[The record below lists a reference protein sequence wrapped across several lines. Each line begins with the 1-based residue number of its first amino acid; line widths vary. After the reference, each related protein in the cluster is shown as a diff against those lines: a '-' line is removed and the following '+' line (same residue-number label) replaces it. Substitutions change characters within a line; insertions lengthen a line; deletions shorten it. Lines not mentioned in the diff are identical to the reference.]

1 MMKKMLVLAL
11 AGIMAISTL
20 TGCKTVKTVDSEE
33 VLMTVNGEE
42 VKAGVANFYTR
53 YTQAQYDASY
63 KSYYG
68 ANMTADQWETEVSE
82 GVTYEEYLK
91 ETALEMMQI
100 MVLAEQ
106 HMSDYDV
113 ELTDAD
119 KEAIAKAVEEFVAE
133 NSKENRDKVSGD
145 EASVERFLTLQTIIT
160 KMQLAI
166 ADTVDKNVTDE
177 EAAQKKMEFVY
188 FSYSKANDE
197 GVAEELTDDE
207 KEALKKDAEL
217 FVQNVKG
224 GADFAKEA
232 ESRELTVEEL
242 TFDAESS
249 TISAEAIMEADGLA
263 LGEVSDPVDTTNGI
277 YVMKLVSEFDEEATD
292 AKKDEIVEQRQSDEY
307 VAVCQKWME
316 EAEIEVNEDVW
327 AKVDFKELTINI
339 IVEETEEEADS
350 EETEE

>member
-20 TGCKTVKTVDSEE
+20 TGCKSVKTVDSEE

-42 VKAGVANFYTR
+42 VKAGVANFYAR

-68 ANMTADQWETEVSE
+68 ANMTAEQWESEVSE

-91 ETALEMMQI
+91 NTALEMIQI

-113 ELTDAD
+113 ELTDAE
-119 KEAIAKAVEEFVAE
+119 KEEIAKATEEFVAE

-145 EASVERFLTLQTIIT
+145 EASVERFMTLQAIIT
-160 KMQLAI
+160 KLQTAI

-177 EAAQKKMEFVY
+177 EAAQKKMEFVF
-188 FSYSKANDE
+188 FSYSKANEE

-207 KEALKKDAEL
+207 KKALKEDAEA
-217 FVQNVKG
+217 FVQKVKD

-249 TISAEAIMEADGLA
+249 TISAEAIMEADTLA
-263 LGEVSDPVDTTNGI
+263 LGEVSNAVDTTNGI
-277 YVMKLVSEFDEEATD
+277 YVMKLVSEFDREATD
-292 AKKDEIVEQRQSDEY
+292 TKKEDILAQRQSDAY
-307 VAVCQKWME
+307 VAVCEEWMA

-327 AKVDFKELTINI
+327 ANVDFKELTVNI
-339 IVEETEEEADS
+339 VVEETEE
-350 EETEE
+350 